1 MPWQVSDPMSQRV
14 QFVAEVAD
22 GIYSMTE
29 LCERYRIS
37 RKTGYKWLA
46 RGGDLR
52 DQSRRPEHSPAAT
65 APTTVALIRE
75 VRQAHPTW
83 GPRKLRV
90 LLERRGVPVV
100 PARSTIALILQREG
114 LSQRRRRR
122 PGRQHVDR
130 SLTPMT
136 APNVVWT
143 ADFKGE
149 FRTQDGAWCYPLT
162 VVDGFS
168 RYLLTCYGLDGP
180 RTGLTQR
187 VFERAFREYGLP
199 DILRTDNGEP
209 FASPTTVG
217 RLSRLSV
224 WWIRLGIR
232 VERIAP
238 GRPDQNGRHERFH
251 RTLLQ
256 DTLQPR
262 AARDRAAQQRRFRRY
277 QALYNDVRPHEALK
291 DATPA
296 SLYTPSPRSFPT
308 RLPSVEYSAAHLV
321 RRVGP
326 SGGFAWRG
334 GQVQLTKV
342 LNGEDVGLLPT
353 GEGLWAVYF
362 GAVRLG
368 HLDERLGRMKKPD

>member
-1 MPWQVSDPMSQRV
+1 MPWQVSEPMSQRV

-52 DQSRRPEHSPAAT
+52 DQSRRPAHTPAAT
-65 APTTVALIRE
+65 APATVKLIRE

-122 PGRQHVDR
+122 PGRQRVAGP
-130 SLTPMT
+130 LTPMT

-168 RYLLTCYGLDGP
+168 RYLLTCYGLAGP
-180 RTGLTQR
+180 RTGVTRR

-199 DILRTDNGEP
+199 EILRTDNGEP
-209 FASPTTVG
+209 FASATTVG

-262 AARDRAAQQRRFRRY
+262 TARDRGAQQRRFRRY
-277 QALYNDVRPHEALK
+277 RVLYNDVRPHEALK

-296 SLYTPSPRSFPT
+296 SLYTPSPRSFPA

-353 GEGLWAVYF
+353 GDGLWVVYF
-362 GAVRLG
+362 GTLRLG
-368 HLDERLGRMKKPD
+368 HLDERLGRMKKSD